1 MVLFDKPLPCTPMHS
16 HAPSHGFH
24 CVAQGTTQGPCIF
37 HGTQCPQGL
46 HFSPQNTPTC
56 PGHNHGLSGLTHAI
70 PRASP
75 LRMAFPMPWP
85 GPTQG
90 TTRRS
95 SRAHP
100 VLFRALPR
108 PNQGQPTAHPGPPP
122 GHHQAHQNVV
132 PETIFRS
139 PKQHGIPLVSNS
151 LKLCRV
157 YP

>member
-1 MVLFDKPLPCTPMHS
+1 MTSLC
-16 HAPSHGFH
+16 HAH
-24 CVAQGTTQGPCIF
+24 PCIPMPPPMVSTVWPRAPPRA
-37 HGTQCPQGL
+37 HAYSMELSAPQGL

-139 PKQHGIPLVSNS
+139 QKQHGIPLVSNS